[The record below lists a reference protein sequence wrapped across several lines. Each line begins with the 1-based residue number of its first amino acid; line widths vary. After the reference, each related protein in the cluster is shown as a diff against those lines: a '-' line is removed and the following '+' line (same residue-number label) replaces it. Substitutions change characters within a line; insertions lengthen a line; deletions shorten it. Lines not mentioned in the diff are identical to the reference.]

1 MIILG
6 IDPGSQI
13 TGFGFIQKTNNQLTH
28 LENGLIDCRKKK
40 DFPDRLVHIFKNIQE
55 VIKKFTPTCVAIES
69 IFYAKNVQSAIKLG
83 QARGVALVSS
93 SLLNLP
99 VFEYTPLEVKQAVVG
114 YGQATKEQVQ
124 QMVKRL
130 LKLPEVAEENASDAL
145 AIAICHA
152 NSEKIKKFYDR
163 AS

>member
-40 DFPDRLVHIFKNIQE
+40 DFPDRLVTIFQNIRQIIE
-55 VIKKFTPTCVAIES
+55 KFNPSCVAIES

-114 YGQATKEQVQ
+114 YGQASKEQVQ
-124 QMVKRL
+124 QMIKRL
-130 LKLPEVAEENASDAL
+130 LKLPQVAEENASDAL

-152 NSEKIKKFYDR
+152 HSHVLKSLS
-163 AS
+163 A

>member
-13 TGFGFIQKTNNQLTH
+13 TGFGFIQKKNDQLTH

-40 DFPDRLVHIFKNIQE
+40 SFPDRLIFIFQNIQKI
-55 VIKKFTPTCVAIES
+55 IKKFNPSCVAIES

-83 QARGVALVSS
+83 QARGVILVAS

-114 YGQATKEQVQ
+114 YGQASKEQVG
-124 QMVKRL
+124 QMVRRL
-130 LKLPEVAEENASDAL
+130 LRLPQVAEENASDAL

-152 NSEKIKKFYDR
+152 HSVVLKNLG
-163 AS
+163 A